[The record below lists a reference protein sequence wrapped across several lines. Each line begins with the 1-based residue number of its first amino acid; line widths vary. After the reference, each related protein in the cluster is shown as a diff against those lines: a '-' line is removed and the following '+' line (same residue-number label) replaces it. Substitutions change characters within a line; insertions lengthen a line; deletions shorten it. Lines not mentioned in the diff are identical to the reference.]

1 MSDNSRARQQ
11 LESIYGKGCMF
22 KKARVEDQIEALKT
36 IKTYKTFLR
45 ETRYT
50 GKKIRLLEKNMT
62 YHHLRHASEGGKATV
77 ENGAV
82 VNELA
87 HRYLHSLPRDQE
99 EVVNNMLRKFKLQGG
114 IIAPTENGLQTIQPI
129 QIDLDFDFDLEDC
142 ITIQAYDTTEKDMK
156 KREKFNRAK
165 TKREFIKQVE
175 EELYGPEE
183 DEDLYWDR

>member
-1 MSDNSRARQQ
+1 MSDNSKARQQ

-22 KKARVEDQIEALKT
+22 KKARIEDQIEALRT

-87 HRYLHSLPRDQE
+87 HRYLHSLPREQE
-99 EVVNNMLRKFKLQGG
+99 ETVNNMLRKFKLQGG

-129 QIDLDFDFDLEDC
+129 QIDLDFDFDLEDYHC
-142 ITIQAYDTTEKDMK
+142 NLKNVVFYSNQYLFSNLHYMT
-156 KREKFNRAK
+156 K
-165 TKREFIKQVE
+165 TLFQKIIFYIF
-175 EELYGPEE
+175 
-183 DEDLYWDR
+183 DDIHCD